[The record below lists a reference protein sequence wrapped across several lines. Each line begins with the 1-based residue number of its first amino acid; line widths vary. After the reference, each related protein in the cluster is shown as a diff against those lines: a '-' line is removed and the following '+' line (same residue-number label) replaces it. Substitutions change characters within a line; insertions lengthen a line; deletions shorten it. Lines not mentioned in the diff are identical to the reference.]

1 MDTSKTDPIAFD
13 ADSVDSGANAQPLND
28 THEAPISTEI
38 ADLSQLDE
46 PDRPLASA
54 TATDTEEF
62 VSRAEAEQMAREAY
76 LRGRS
81 ERLKADWVDA
91 DQPAPDDSLAA
102 LFATRPSVWDR

>member
-13 ADSVDSGANAQPLND
+13 ATPAEAEPQMAPTAEQNPTETADS
-28 THEAPISTEI
+28 
-38 ADLSQLDE
+38 SQLDD

-76 LRGRS
+76 LRDRS

>member
-13 ADSVDSGANAQPLND
+13 ATPADAEPQMAPTAEQTPIETADS
-28 THEAPISTEI
+28 
-38 ADLSQLDE
+38 SQLDE
-46 PDRPLASA
+46 PAKPIKPAA
-54 TATDTEEF
+54 APDTEEF